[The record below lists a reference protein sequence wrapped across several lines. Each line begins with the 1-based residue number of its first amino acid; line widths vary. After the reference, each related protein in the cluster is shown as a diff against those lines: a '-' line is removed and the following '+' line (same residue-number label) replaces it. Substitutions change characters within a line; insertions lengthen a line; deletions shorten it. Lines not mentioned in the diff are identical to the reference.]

1 METTKLKTID
11 YEFEGQV
18 YRLSCNM
25 NVLADVQ
32 DEYDGNLLRAL
43 NTVHGLKS
51 TLAFLAAMLADA
63 ADTQGITDENG
74 LPLHFTSK
82 QLGRK
87 LTMHQTLEAG
97 TRIYPLIQAAVTPPE
112 EELGEKRRKTKKL
125 TPPGKPKQLG
135 FDFPGF
141 LAIWLFRLHL
151 PERDFWKTMSPRR
164 ITLLLDAL
172 APQKQPEQQEQP
184 QSLSAYLNGGT

>member
-1 METTKLKTID
+1 
-11 YEFEGQV
+11 
-18 YRLSCNM
+18 M

-51 TLAFLAAMLADA
+51 TLAFLAAMLTDA

-74 LPLHFTSK
+74 LPLRFTSK
-82 QLGRK
+82 QLGRA

-112 EELGEKRRKTKKL
+112 EEPGEKTSEDEK
-125 TPPGKPKQLG
+125 
-135 FDFPGF
+135 
-141 LAIWLFRLHL
+141 
-151 PERDFWKTMSPRR
+151 
-164 ITLLLDAL
+164 
-172 APQKQPEQQEQP
+172 
-184 QSLSAYLNGGT
+184 N

>member
-1 METTKLKTID
+1 METTKLNTVD
-11 YEFEGQV
+11 YELEGRV

-51 TLAFLAAMLADA
+51 TLAFLAAMLTDA

-74 LPLHFTSK
+74 LPLRFTSK

-87 LTMHQTLEAG
+87 LTLSQTIEAG
-97 TRIYPLIQAAVTPPE
+97 KLIYPLVWAEVVEKNQAGKE
-112 EELGEKRRKTKKL
+112 QKEDEK
-125 TPPGKPKQLG
+125 
-135 FDFPGF
+135 
-141 LAIWLFRLHL
+141 
-151 PERDFWKTMSPRR
+151 
-164 ITLLLDAL
+164 
-172 APQKQPEQQEQP
+172 
-184 QSLSAYLNGGT
+184 N

>member
-11 YEFEGQV
+11 YAFEGRV

-51 TLAFLAAMLADA
+51 TLVFLAAMLTDA

-74 LPLHFTSK
+74 LPLRFTSK

-97 TRIYPLIQAAVTPPE
+97 TRIYPMIQAAVTPPE
-112 EELGEKRRKTKKL
+112 EELGEKTSEDEK
-125 TPPGKPKQLG
+125 
-135 FDFPGF
+135 
-141 LAIWLFRLHL
+141 
-151 PERDFWKTMSPRR
+151 
-164 ITLLLDAL
+164 
-172 APQKQPEQQEQP
+172 
-184 QSLSAYLNGGT
+184 N

>member
-1 METTKLKTID
+1 MMETTKLNTVD
-11 YEFEGQV
+11 YELEGRV

-51 TLAFLAAMLADA
+51 TLAFLAAMLTDA

-74 LPLHFTSK
+74 LPLRFTSK

-87 LTMHQTLEAG
+87 LTLSQTIEAG
-97 TRIYPLIQAAVTPPE
+97 KLIYPLVWAEVVEKNQAGKE
-112 EELGEKRRKTKKL
+112 QKEDEK
-125 TPPGKPKQLG
+125 
-135 FDFPGF
+135 
-141 LAIWLFRLHL
+141 
-151 PERDFWKTMSPRR
+151 
-164 ITLLLDAL
+164 
-172 APQKQPEQQEQP
+172 
-184 QSLSAYLNGGT
+184 N

>member
-1 METTKLKTID
+1 METTKLNTVD
-11 YEFEGQV
+11 YELEGRV

-51 TLAFLAAMLADA
+51 TLAFLAAMLTDA

-74 LPLHFTSK
+74 LPLRFTSK
-82 QLGRK
+82 QLGRA

-97 TRIYPLIQAAVTPPE
+97 TQIYPLIQAAVAPPE
-112 EELGEKRRKTKKL
+112 EAPGEKTSEDEK
-125 TPPGKPKQLG
+125 
-135 FDFPGF
+135 
-141 LAIWLFRLHL
+141 
-151 PERDFWKTMSPRR
+151 
-164 ITLLLDAL
+164 
-172 APQKQPEQQEQP
+172 
-184 QSLSAYLNGGT
+184 N

>member
-1 METTKLKTID
+1 METTKLNTVD
-11 YEFEGQV
+11 YELEGRV

-51 TLAFLAAMLADA
+51 TLAFLAAMLTDA

-74 LPLHFTSK
+74 LPLRFTSK

-87 LTMHQTLEAG
+87 LTLSQTIEVGKL
-97 TRIYPLIQAAVTPPE
+97 IYPLVWAEVVEKNQAGKE
-112 EELGEKRRKTKKL
+112 QKEDEK
-125 TPPGKPKQLG
+125 
-135 FDFPGF
+135 
-141 LAIWLFRLHL
+141 
-151 PERDFWKTMSPRR
+151 
-164 ITLLLDAL
+164 
-172 APQKQPEQQEQP
+172 
-184 QSLSAYLNGGT
+184 N

>member
-11 YEFEGQV
+11 YEFEGRV

-51 TLAFLAAMLADA
+51 TLVFLAAMLTDA

-74 LPLHFTSK
+74 LPLRFTSK

-97 TRIYPLIQAAVTPPE
+97 TRIYPMIQAAVTPPE
-112 EELGEKRRKTKKL
+112 EELGEK
-125 TPPGKPKQLG
+125 TPEDEK
-135 FDFPGF
+135 
-141 LAIWLFRLHL
+141 
-151 PERDFWKTMSPRR
+151 
-164 ITLLLDAL
+164 
-172 APQKQPEQQEQP
+172 
-184 QSLSAYLNGGT
+184 N

>member
-1 METTKLKTID
+1 METTKPKTID
-11 YEFEGQV
+11 YEFEGRV

-51 TLAFLAAMLADA
+51 TLVFLAAMLTDA

-74 LPLHFTSK
+74 LPLRFTSK

-87 LTMHQTLEAG
+87 LTMYQTLDAG
-97 TRIYPLIQAAVTPPE
+97 TRIYPMIQAAVTPPE
-112 EELGEKRRKTKKL
+112 EELGEKTSEDEK
-125 TPPGKPKQLG
+125 
-135 FDFPGF
+135 
-141 LAIWLFRLHL
+141 
-151 PERDFWKTMSPRR
+151 
-164 ITLLLDAL
+164 
-172 APQKQPEQQEQP
+172 
-184 QSLSAYLNGGT
+184 N